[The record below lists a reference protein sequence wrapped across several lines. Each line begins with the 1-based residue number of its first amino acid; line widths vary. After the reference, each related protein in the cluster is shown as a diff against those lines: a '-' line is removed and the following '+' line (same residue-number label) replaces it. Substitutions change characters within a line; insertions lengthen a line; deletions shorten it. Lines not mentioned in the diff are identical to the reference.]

1 MEVQGSRREKPFRGL
16 KHSSQPYLNTI
27 YIPGS
32 AVGALLIA
40 PCTSVYFVLEGGF
53 ALLLFFKG
61 LLRLLF
67 SLFLRGC
74 SQNTVPVPGRE
85 NGLVDLKAR
94 RDKQIISVTSCRRQA
109 RTFCSVI
116 PLSLFVQT

>member
-85 NGLVDLKAR
+85 NRLVDLKAR
-94 RDKQIISVTSCRRQA
+94 RDKQIISVT
-109 RTFCSVI
+109 
-116 PLSLFVQT
+116 